1 MTIKEL
7 ETLVGM
13 TRANIRFYE
22 QAGLISPARQPN
34 GSRDYS
40 QGDADT
46 LSKIKLL
53 RRLHLDLDAI
63 RALQSE
69 ELTLAEALEKQLAAL
84 EADQTAL
91 DRARQICREL
101 RESGTGYADLDP
113 KPWLAELER
122 PALPGSPRY
131 APPEDQYVPPA
142 SARHPWRR

>member
-22 QAGLISPARQPN
+22 QEGLIAPTRLPN
-34 GSRDYS
+34 GYRDYS
-40 QGDADT
+40 GEDADT
-46 LSKIKLL
+46 LSKIKLF
-53 RRLHLDLDAI
+53 RGLHLDLDAI

-91 DRARQICREL
+91 DRARRICREL

-113 KPWLAELER
+113 KPWLDELER
-122 PALPGSPRY
+122 PPLFDSPRY
-131 APPEDQYVPPA
+131 APPEDQYAPPA
-142 SARHPWRR
+142 VRPK